1 MAVITTDE
9 HGEVEYSKCQ
19 AYSPDWEQVK
29 DHLHKN
35 LAMYLLWVL
44 EDNTILYNVYGFF
57 KTISKKSQCFISV
70 VELSVSLNP
79 WQLSQG

>member
-1 MAVITTDE
+1 LLDILFIKLKKAHLLQAPYCHFEETLELSKVGRMAVITTDE

-35 LAMYLLWVL
+35 LAMYLL
-44 EDNTILYNVYGFF
+44 
-57 KTISKKSQCFISV
+57 
-70 VELSVSLNP
+70 
-79 WQLSQG
+79 